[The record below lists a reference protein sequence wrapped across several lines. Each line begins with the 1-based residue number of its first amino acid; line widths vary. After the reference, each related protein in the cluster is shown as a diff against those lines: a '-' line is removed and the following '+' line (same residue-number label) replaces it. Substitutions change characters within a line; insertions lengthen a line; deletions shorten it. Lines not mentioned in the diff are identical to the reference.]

1 MSVGDETFKWRLG
14 GDSLPQLCSPKL
26 HLLVYG
32 RTFCGAHRGF
42 LPGQSGNPSGRPR
55 TRGLVSSL
63 RAKMSE
69 IGPDGRS
76 LEERLVTVLVQ
87 EALRGR
93 QRLAAVA
100 VIFDRL
106 EGRAH
111 QQIQIADVTKELREK
126 SDDELRFHLAHDRWP
141 DAGELLELASK
152 HEKLEE

>member
-1 MSVGDETFKWRLG
+1 VEKNVEQRKQPKQLG
-14 GDSLPQLCSPKL
+14 GIT
-26 HLLVYG
+26 G
-32 RTFCGAHRGF
+32 RGF
-42 LPGQSGNPSGRPR
+42 VPGKSGNPSGRPR

-69 IGPDGRS
+69 VGPDGRS
-76 LEERLVTVLVQ
+76 LEERLVAVLIQ

-111 QQIQIADVTKELREK
+111 QQIQVADVTKELREK

-141 DAGELLELASK
+141 DADELLELASQSS
-152 HEKLEE
+152 EKAEA

>member
-1 MSVGDETFKWRLG
+1 VEKNVEQRKQPKQLG
-14 GDSLPQLCSPKL
+14 GIT
-26 HLLVYG
+26 G
-32 RTFCGAHRGF
+32 RGF
-42 LPGQSGNPSGRPR
+42 VPGKSGNPSGRPR

-69 IGPDGRS
+69 VGPDGRS
-76 LEERLVTVLVQ
+76 LEERLVAVLIQ

-141 DAGELLELASK
+141 DADELLELASQSS
-152 HEKLEE
+152 EKAEA

>member
-1 MSVGDETFKWRLG
+1 VEKNVEQRKQPKQLG
-14 GDSLPQLCSPKL
+14 GIT
-26 HLLVYG
+26 G
-32 RTFCGAHRGF
+32 RGF
-42 LPGQSGNPSGRPR
+42 VPGKSGNPSGRPR

-69 IGPDGRS
+69 VGPDGRS
-76 LEERLVTVLVQ
+76 LEERLVAVLIQ

-111 QQIQIADVTKELREK
+111 QQIQIADVTKELWEK

-141 DAGELLELASK
+141 DADELLELASQSS
-152 HEKLEE
+152 EKAEA